1 MGRGPCSRSRRAPKP
16 LPYPWRANLPP
27 VMPSASWPTASR
39 HRGLR
44 CHLLR
49 GRGDRL
55 PSSRALLHIR
65 VVARRVVAVVPVRL
79 RRESLDRQ
87 LLSGLDIHGRGSHHY
102 RRVRISIRPPVG
114 RPQWPDPNGDP
125 WASPPV
131 EAVPSMPTAPVASAP
146 MSTTLMPT
154 PPRVSWSRAR
164 QEQRRQHDDH
174 PYPLLRCSHRDHL
187 PHITVFVPCETPHA
201 ATRRDAHGRCQ
212 VASVMTSN
220 RPLRAWTSC
229 V

>member
-16 LPYPWRANLPP
+16 LPHPWRANLLPG
-27 VMPSASWPTASR
+27 MPSASWPTASR
-39 HRGLR
+39 HRGLH

-55 PSSRALLHIR
+55 PSSWTLLHIR
-65 VVARRVVAVVPVRL
+65 VVTPRVVAVVPVGL

-102 RRVRISIRPPVG
+102 RRVRISIRPPIG
-114 RPQWPDPNGDP
+114 RPQWPDPNGNP

-131 EAVPSMPTAPVASAP
+131 EAVPSMPTAPVA
-146 MSTTLMPT
+146 T
-154 PPRVSWSRAR
+154 PPRMSWFRTR

-174 PYPLLRCSHRDHL
+174 PDPLPLGSHRDYL

-201 ATRRDAHGRCQ
+201 ATRRDTHGRCH

-220 RPLRAWTSC
+220 RPLRA
-229 V
+229 